1 MISFRKPLLVG
12 KSLIH
17 RKLRTVRRIKA
28 GKMCNNVFLITD
40 PTNPAN
46 LFDVIE
52 EKVLLFPYYSERDIF
67 VHGIAGSIGEAQEM
81 LLKLTE
87 EKYAGS

>member
-28 GKMCNNVFLITD
+28 EKLCNNVFLITD
-40 PTNPAN
+40 PSNPEN

-52 EKVLLFPYYSERDIF
+52 EKVLLFPYFREKDIF
-67 VHGIAGSIGEAQEM
+67 IHGIAGSMGEANEL

-87 EKYAGS
+87 EKYADS

>member
-1 MISFRKPLLVG
+1 MIDFVKPLKVG
-12 KSLIH
+12 KSLKY

-28 GKMCNNVFLITD
+28 GKYCRNVLLITS
-40 PTNPAN
+40 PSNPEN

-52 EKVLLFPYYSERDIF
+52 EKVLLFPFYRERDILIY
-67 VHGIAGSIGEAQEM
+67 GIAGDKGEANEI

-87 EKYAGS
+87 EKYADS